1 MSYLINQ
8 SVPYMELDRRWH
20 IPVFAKETISLLFK
34 AGGRQFEDTHITYL
48 QAKGIV
54 FDILRGLSTQCTL
67 SVVVICS
74 QISIFEPLAT
84 IFFDCSLLLEL
95 KHFVFTR

>member
-20 IPVFAKETISLLFK
+20 MPVFAEETISLLFK
-34 AGGRQFEDTHITYL
+34 AGGRQLEDTHITYL
-48 QAKGIV
+48 QAKDIA
-54 FDILRGLSTQCTL
+54 FDILRVLSTQCTL

-74 QISIFEPLAT
+74 QISIFKPLKTT
-84 IFFDCSLLLEL
+84 IRIAVQLICCCDLLSN
-95 KHFVFTR
+95 